1 MKRRLSLSRF
11 IFVLGLISGL
21 SFQGY
26 AALVLT
32 IPARHSWKETLKAQ
46 SYKPTDVA
54 ETPCEARD
62 ALEALPSLIL
72 KKLGGMG
79 QISNVSFRGQTSR
92 NTYVSIDDIPVQDGG
107 GYVNFSPL
115 LGGATRLTEVIPG
128 SQGVRYG
135 NGASGGVVL
144 METPFLPAENIF
156 TAEGGSFQWGY
167 GNLAHQKITP
177 ETQWVIHG
185 EGSRTAPLP
194 QYGNTRKPGERGR
207 PRLGNMATRLEH
219 QVGDT
224 STFKLTARVL
234 ETETKYDANTVTP
247 LSPKPQE
254 DQATTLALLGLG
266 FETTTHAVKGFLN
279 RSKLKPTSFPA
290 SFFLMSGA
298 SYTGTYTLSP
308 RLESTLLAG
317 VQQDRMNSGSP
328 PLKKSLLSAY
338 GGWIQKAHLTE
349 TLSAE
354 AGIRLDHHQ
363 KFGGNT
369 TYSAVLAYAR
379 GNTLV
384 KGGIR
389 TGFLNP
395 ALFDLYVTNTYVQ
408 GNPLLRSERTR
419 TLDMTFEQT
428 FPHQNMSFQLTPFLT
443 QITNMIQGNL
453 QNNVR
458 RSVNLPGSTKI
469 SGVESQFLYVPY
481 PTVST
486 TMSYTYTNLDAHQA
500 NTNPEFPKH
509 KACFQ
514 LDYGPTEDVTLS
526 PEILYIGKR
535 QSTQGQ
541 GLREYS
547 LVNIALKY
555 QLNPGA
561 SLFARLDN
569 AFNTRYA
576 QTYNYQTP
584 GRAIYVGTHLYF

>member
-1 MKRRLSLSRF
+1 
-11 IFVLGLISGL
+11 
-21 SFQGY
+21 
-26 AALVLT
+26 
-32 IPARHSWKETLKAQ
+32 
-46 SYKPTDVA
+46 
-54 ETPCEARD
+54 
-62 ALEALPSLIL
+62 
-72 KKLGGMG
+72 
-79 QISNVSFRGQTSR
+79 
-92 NTYVSIDDIPVQDGG
+92 
-107 GYVNFSPL
+107 
-115 LGGATRLTEVIPG
+115 
-128 SQGVRYG
+128 
-135 NGASGGVVL
+135 

-167 GNLAHQKITP
+167 GHLAHQKITP

-185 EGSRTAPLP
+185 EGSRTAGLP

-207 PRLGNMATRLEH
+207 ARLGNMATRLEH

-224 STFKLTARVL
+224 STFKLTVRVL

-279 RSKLKPTSFPA
+279 SSKLKTTSFPA

-369 TYSAVLAYAR
+369 PFSVVLAYAR
-379 GNTLV
+379 GKTLV
-384 KGGIR
+384 TGGLG
-389 TGFLNP
+389 TGF
-395 ALFDLYVTNTYVQ
+395 
-408 GNPLLRSERTR
+408 
-419 TLDMTFEQT
+419 
-428 FPHQNMSFQLTPFLT
+428 FQLTPFLT